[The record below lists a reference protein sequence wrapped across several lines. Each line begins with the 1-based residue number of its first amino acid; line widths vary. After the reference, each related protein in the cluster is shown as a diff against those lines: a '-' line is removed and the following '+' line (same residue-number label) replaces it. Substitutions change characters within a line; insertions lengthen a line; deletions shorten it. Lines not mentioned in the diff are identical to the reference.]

1 MPLREGRQNSRIR
14 YAVASS
20 FLLTPLREGRLVCM
34 SDWKRFFCTFLLT
47 PLREGRHP
55 RLCHARLVRAIST
68 HAPAGGAT
76 YFRLTDDQAKKLI
89 STHAPAG
96 GATERALQE
105 AEGKSYFYSRPCGR
119 GDNTRK
125 QKRCR
130 SSVFLLTPL
139 REGRLFCPSSGNRAS
154 RYPHFPP
161 RPAHWSAVQP
171 DAGRTL
177 RETVGKEESA
187 PTHPWQNQSSSAGSA
202 SQTTGS
208 KALGLNPICTPLGTL
223 SRETSAS

>member
-1 MPLREGRQNSRIR
+1 M
-14 YAVASS
+14 
-20 FLLTPLREGRLVCM
+20 
-34 SDWKRFFCTFLLT
+34 
-47 PLREGRHP
+47 
-55 RLCHARLVRAIST
+55 IST

-76 YFRLTDDQAKKLI
+76 YWEILFEQWDAFLLTPLREGRRTILFSICSALHI

-96 GATERALQE
+96 GATRLMGQGHWEVRLH
-105 AEGKSYFYSRPCGR
+105 FYSRPCGR
-119 GDNTRK
+119 GDSESTRTVPLYG
-125 QKRCR
+125 
-130 SSVFLLTPL
+130 SFLLTPL